1 MQVLPNDPRSLMQ
14 QGTEALRDGDA
25 QRARSLYEKI
35 TESSGENAL
44 AWLGVALACRDLGDD
59 KAKLAALEKSLSIEP
74 RNPRALILQADHYD
88 ALGDQR
94 AASSFYLKAVN
105 VAPPPDRIPA
115 DLVGEIERAKS
126 MARLYAQQYETYLRD
141 CLAKTGSKKE
151 LTSGRF
157 ARSLDITFGKRQ
169 VFYQQPVNY
178 YFPELPQIQF
188 YERDEFPSLDAVE
201 AATDDI
207 RAELLELLKT
217 DEDFSAYVTGESDR
231 PQEDRHGMRD
241 NREWSAFYLWKN
253 GEIVTDNAARCPK
266 TMAALKDFPL
276 AHIPDRSPNVLFSM
290 LRPGA
295 RIPPHNGLLNTRLI
309 FHLPLI
315 VPKGCG
321 FRVGNDTRVV
331 EEGKAWVFDDTM
343 EHEAWNNSDEKRII
357 LLFEA
362 WRPELSQKERDLVA
376 AMFEAID
383 AYGKQSTS
391 N

>member
-35 TESSGENAL
+35 TESNGKNAL

-59 KAKLAALEKSLSIEP
+59 EAKLAALEKSLSIEP

-207 RAELLELLKT
+207 RAELIELLKSG
-217 DEDFSAYVTGESDR
+217 EDFSAYVTGESDR

-266 TMAALKDFPL
+266 TCPL
-276 AHIPDRSPNVLFSM
+276 PRW
-290 LRPGA
+290 
-295 RIPPHNGLLNTRLI
+295 PPPAPSGRD
-309 FHLPLI
+309 P
-315 VPKGCG
+315 
-321 FRVGNDTRVV
+321 
-331 EEGKAWVFDDTM
+331 
-343 EHEAWNNSDEKRII
+343 HEACLCRGER
-357 LLFEA
+357 FESRA
-362 WRPELSQKERDLVA
+362 HPGRRQETHR
-376 AMFEAID
+376 
-383 AYGKQSTS
+383 
-391 N
+391 